1 MKTSVTLFAVL
12 AMTGAAS
19 AYAFGPGKN
28 GPFDG
33 ARTPPSIE
41 EMADRQAER
50 FMKMDL
56 NQDGQVS
63 REEIEEFRAQMREKR
78 SGERAD
84 RFAKADA
91 NRDGLVS
98 QMEMK
103 AAAKAQM
110 EKLDTDGDGVL
121 SRKEAR
127 KAFGRE
133 GMPPHAPAES

>member
-78 SGERAD
+78 
-84 RFAKADA
+84 
-91 NRDGLVS
+91 
-98 QMEMK
+98 
-103 AAAKAQM
+103 
-110 EKLDTDGDGVL
+110 
-121 SRKEAR
+121 
-127 KAFGRE
+127 
-133 GMPPHAPAES
+133 MPTAMDWFPRWK

>member
-91 NRDGLVS
+91 NGDGLVS

-103 AAAKAQM
+103 AAAKAPTVTAFCRERRPVKPLVARVCPRM
-110 EKLDTDGDGVL
+110 PRLN
-121 SRKEAR
+121 RKR
-127 KAFGRE
+127 R
-133 GMPPHAPAES
+133 